1 MSSENKVACPS
12 CCADN
17 VRRLGPIPGSNT
29 FAGRHLDRV
38 LPGGALW
45 RCPACHLLFRYPRLA
60 KHELDA
66 LYRLG
71 HDESWPDPVANRTDW
86 VLASKLIA
94 AYPGVKRVL
103 DVGCF
108 DGKLLDY
115 LDSRYEK
122 LGVEIHQVAAE
133 RAGERGIRIIAH
145 DFAELASHPA
155 VADAVLA
162 VDVIEHTYNP
172 LAFLAQLAQAAS
184 PGGLVIITTGNT
196 DSPSWRLMGSRYWYC
211 HIAEHISFINPAW
224 AHWAAHRLGLEV
236 VAIQSFSHVD
246 SHRKWGRRLREL
258 FVNLAYRASPWMF
271 GWLRWFGAGGI
282 DVKRFPELMQVPP
295 YWLTAQDHL
304 LIAFKKNVVQAV

>member
-1 MSSENKVACPS
+1 
-12 CCADN
+12 
-17 VRRLGPIPGSNT
+17 
-29 FAGRHLDRV
+29 V
-38 LPGGALW
+38 LPGGKLW
-45 RCPACHLLFRYPRLA
+45 RCNACNLVFRYPRLA
-60 KHELDA
+60 KKTLDD
-66 LYRLG
+66 LYRQG
-71 HDESWPDPVANRTDW
+71 HPDSWSEQAGDRPDWQIVKKI
-86 VLASKLIA
+86 LAEHPNIR
-94 AYPGVKRVL
+94 RVL

-115 LDSRYEK
+115 LGSSYEK
-122 LGVEIHQVAAE
+122 LGVEIHQAAAE
-133 RAGERGIRIIAH
+133 RAGKRGIRIIAH

-162 VDVIEHTYNP
+162 VDVIEHTDNP

-184 PGGLVIITTGNT
+184 PGGLVIIATGNT

-224 AHWAAHRLGLEV
+224 VHWAAHRLGLKV

-246 SHRKWGRRLREL
+246 SHGKWGRRLREL

-295 YWLTAQDHL
+295 YWLGAQDHL
-304 LIAFKKNVVQAV
+304 LIAFKKNGVRPV